1 MRDTPPFSIYHK
13 PIAMKNQV
21 VVSIDPMNVKHSV
34 IEYAEEL
41 ARAAKAELL
50 IYSVQGMPMLGE
62 TEMYATAPHIDFV
75 PGVVEEAERI
85 GQAVYEKVKE
95 RYPLTV
101 FEQGLGFQATAT
113 IGKME
118 EVESEGGGC
127 LLVMPKTGDD
137 TWWNNVVG
145 STEISVASEVK
156 CPVLFVP
163 DGVDYSGISRIL
175 YLADTQALMDGKYK
189 GFRFLRYFSMLH
201 AATVAVGFITNQ
213 AKVEREQLHLGEAMD
228 KFHNELPFQFHD
240 EYRFFL
246 DNSADEILQM
256 ASLTRTDIVAFPYR
270 ESSIFRRF
278 FENEITRTLVLKANI
293 PVLVF

>member
-1 MRDTPPFSIYHK
+1 
-13 PIAMKNQV
+13 MKNQV
-21 VVSIDPMNVKHSV
+21 VVSIDPMNVKHNV
-34 IEYAEEL
+34 VEYAEEL
-41 ARAAKAELL
+41 ARAAQAELL

-62 TEMYATAPHIDFV
+62 TEMYPSMPQVDFV
-75 PGVVEEAERI
+75 PGAVEEAERI
-85 GQAVYEKVKE
+85 GREVYEKVKE
-95 RYPLTV
+95 RYPLTA

-118 EVESEGGGC
+118 EIGSHSGGC

-145 STEISVASEVK
+145 STEIAVASEVK

-163 DGVDYSGISRIL
+163 EGVRYNGISRLL

-189 GFRFLRYFSMLH
+189 GFRFLRYFSDLH
-201 AATVAVGFITNQ
+201 GATVAVGFISNQ
-213 AKVEREQLHLGEAMD
+213 SKVEREQLHLGEAMD
-228 KFHNELPFQFHD
+228 KFHHELPFQFHD

-246 DNSADEILQM
+246 DNSAEEILQM
-256 ASLTRTDIVAFPYR
+256 ASLTQTDIVAFPYR
-270 ESSIFRRF
+270 ESSIFKRF
-278 FENEITRTLVLKANI
+278 FENEITHTLVLKANI